1 MTTKSFPKRKAG
13 RPISTHIAAYTIP
26 ANKETSLI
34 ARPSKFEYRSCPRCE
49 GTLYRPPAV
58 YYFHC
63 LVCGWEQQ
71 CNSCMGNVTMWDR
84 EYKGCSDCRTKIY
97 VRVVGGGG
105 WNSRF

>member
-26 ANKETSLI
+26 DNKETSLI